1 MDKAKVKDEPLCVSA
16 RPSAKQVPPTSE
28 PQKVPNKK
36 KRKIP
41 KGKGG
46 KSDVGKD
53 ENNLEEYV
61 AARIDQAQ
69 KAEGVGEAKRSA
81 LVFSVFF
88 YMGKYYSLPFL

>member
-16 RPSAKQVPPTSE
+16 RPSAKPVSPKSE

-46 KSDVGKD
+46 G
-53 ENNLEEYV
+53 NQMLATMRITEEYV
-61 AARIDQAQ
+61 DARIDQAQ

-88 YMGKYYSLPFL
+88 YMGKYYFLPLL